1 MSSSPRE
8 RRPDGRWDAAAL
20 ALLAGTSALTALLY
34 ERLPAQVPVHFDLF
48 GRADGYAHRS
58 MGAWLLPAVT
68 LLVWAFVRFGA
79 RLVPHGARERME
91 ASPMALVGFLTT
103 ALMSAMQCII
113 LWAALHPTD
122 SMGRP
127 LALSLGAYWLVLALV
142 MPRVRR
148 NPFVGVRTAWTLAS
162 DENWARTHRFSSFA
176 FALGGLVAVLAALA
190 QAPAFAIVAI
200 LVSAFAPLVF
210 SFVVAH
216 RLPPT

>member
-1 MSSSPRE
+1 MSSSPRGSWA
-8 RRPDGRWDAAAL
+8 RGSWDVAAIT
-20 ALLAGTSALTALLY
+20 LLAATSALTALLY
-34 ERLPAQVPVHFDLF
+34 ERLPAQIPVHFDLY
-48 GRADGYAHRS
+48 GRADGYSHRS
-58 MGAWLLPAVT
+58 LGAWLLPGVT
-68 LLVWAFVRFGA
+68 LLVWATVRFGA
-79 RLVPHGARERME
+79 RIVPHGARERML

-103 ALMSAMQCII
+103 ALFAALQGII

-122 SMGRP
+122 SMGRA
-127 LALSLGAYWLVLALV
+127 LALSLGVYWLVLALV

-176 FALGGLVAVLAALA
+176 FFLGGLVAVVAALA
-190 QAPAFAIVAI
+190 QAPAFAILAI
-200 LVSAFAPLVF
+200 LASAFAPLVF

>member
-1 MSSSPRE
+1 MSSSPR
-8 RRPDGRWDAAAL
+8 RMWDAASL
-20 ALLAGTSALTALLY
+20 ALLAGASGLTAVLY
-34 ERLPAQVPVHFDLF
+34 DRLPAQVPVHFDLY
-48 GRADGYAHRS
+48 GRADGYQHRS
-58 MGAWLLPAVT
+58 VGAWLLPAIT
-68 LLVWAFVRFGA
+68 LLVWALLRFGA
-79 RLVPHGARERME
+79 RLVPPGARERML

-103 ALMSAMQCII
+103 ALFAAMQCII

-127 LALSLGAYWLVLALV
+127 LALALGLYWLVLALV

-162 DENWARTHRFSSFA
+162 DENWARTHRFSSFT
-176 FALGGLVAVLAALA
+176 FFLGGLVAVVAALA
-190 QAPAFAIVAI
+190 QAPALAIVAI
-200 LVSAFAPLVF
+200 VASALTPLVF